1 MPTQDDRTSY
11 LSLKLP
17 YIDNNLDVDVGRLR
31 EALTAIDAKFEALD
45 LLLGSDDTTLDTVQE
60 LVNAIKDGASDIG
73 DLLTGKADASH
84 GHDAATG
91 SADGFMS
98 AGDKT
103 KLDGV
108 SLGLLFDEIEIT
120 PTAGQT
126 TFTISG
132 GYTVGCIQV
141 FVNGMKMKSADFTAT
156 DGDDV
161 VLASGLTTSDEL
173 VIVRFKR
180 GLAA

>member
-11 LSLKLP
+11 LSLALP

-31 EALTAIDAKFEALD
+31 EALTDIDAKFEALD
-45 LLLGSDDTTLDTVQE
+45 TLLGSDDTTLDTVQE
-60 LVNAIKDGASDIG
+60 LVNAIKDGASDIAG
-73 DLLTGKADASH
+73 LLTGKADTVHS
-84 GHDAATG
+84 HDAATG
-91 SADGFMS
+91 STDGFMS
-98 AGDKT
+98 AADKT

-108 SLGLLFDEIEIT
+108 TLGLLFDEIEIT

-126 TFTISG
+126 TFAISG
-132 GYTVGCIQV
+132 GYTAGCIQV
-141 FVNGMKMKSADFTAT
+141 FVNGFKLKAADFTAT
-156 DGDDV
+156 NGADV
-161 VLASGLTTSDEL
+161 VLASGLTTTDEL